1 MKVKVSYTVDFDD
14 IPNVVRDIV
23 SNAEQLQEEM
33 RGLSSGLHDGDLG
46 VNSLKDI
53 NKLKNLAS
61 ELAESYSDCESIL
74 SGFFGAVF
82 NQQEQTEEQEGD
94 NS

>member
-14 IPNVVRDIV
+14 IPSVVRDIV
-23 SNAEQLQEEM
+23 SKSEELQQEM
-33 RGLSSGLHDGDLG
+33 CDLSGGLHDGDLG
-46 VNSLKDI
+46 VNSLKNL
-53 NKLKNLAS
+53 NKLKTLAT

-82 NQQEQTEEQEGD
+82 NQQEQSEEQEGD